1 LKLRPIS
8 ALLIVGFLSSCDLP
22 KTWTEEDIREMARE
36 ETRYVANVVDTN
48 AGKSN
53 DLSERVERLESEV
66 EDLNSKIDFLEAE
79 NALLRAELSY

>member
-1 LKLRPIS
+1 
-8 ALLIVGFLSSCDLP
+8 
-22 KTWTEEDIREMARE
+22 MARE

>member
-1 LKLRPIS
+1 MNLRPIS
-8 ALLIVGFLSSCDLP
+8 AFLIVGFLSGCDLP

-53 DLSERVERLESEV
+53 DLRERVERLESEV